1 MTAPAGAAARTEQRR
16 LSEAALAD
24 LPRAV
29 RRPGYDRRALAT
41 GIVHLGI
48 GAFHRAHQAWYVE
61 RSLEEAAFGPWGIC
75 GVSLRHPDMQARL
88 APQDGLFA
96 LATRHEDRTEW
107 RVIGAV
113 REVLV
118 GPHDIEA
125 VLARLTAP
133 ATRIVSL
140 TVTEKGYCLGADHRL
155 AADHPDIRHDLATPE
170 APRSAPGYL
179 AAALARIRAA
189 GGAPPTILCCDNLP
203 SNGRTLKQAVV
214 DLAALRGDDGLASWI
229 ERSVAMPNSMVDRIV
244 PASSDADRA
253 EAQQAL
259 GGVADEAVVTA
270 EPFSQWVLEESFGGP
285 MPDFGAVGVELV
297 GDVAP
302 FERMKLRLLNGSHSA
317 IAYLGQVAGLE
328 HVADVMADP
337 ALRAFVERLM
347 IEIAD
352 AVPGIDPT
360 RIADYRASLLARWRN
375 PAIRHRTAQIAMDGS
390 QKIPQRWL
398 ATLMELRR
406 AGRPTPCLA
415 FALAGWFRYLGGA
428 GEQTRIAIAADP
440 MAETL
445 TALCRSDSGP
455 QDRVVAAMFD
465 RSGLFP
471 PPLARDH
478 ALRGAVAAALAS
490 IAHRGVREAAQS
502 GYWAS

>member
-1 MTAPAGAAARTEQRR
+1 MTAPAAARRR
-16 LSEAALAD
+16 LSEAALAG
-24 LPRAV
+24 LPREV

-61 RSLEEAAFGPWGIC
+61 RSLEEAGFGPWGIC
-75 GVSLRHPDMQARL
+75 GVSLRHADMQARL
-88 APQDGLFA
+88 APQDGLYA
-96 LATRHEDRTEW
+96 LATRHEERTEW

-113 REVLV
+113 HEVLV
-118 GPHDIEA
+118 GPQDVEA

-133 ATRIVSL
+133 STRIVSL

-155 AADHPDIRHDLATPE
+155 AADHPDIRHDLEAPE

-179 AAALARIRAA
+179 VAALARIRAA
-189 GGAPPTILCCDNLP
+189 GGTPPTILSCDNLP

-229 ERSVAMPNSMVDRIV
+229 ERSVAMPCSMVDRIV

-253 EAQQAL
+253 EAQAAL

-270 EPFSQWVLEESFGGP
+270 EPFSQWVLERNFGGP
-285 MPDFGAVGVELV
+285 MPDLAAVGVELV
-297 GDVAP
+297 GEVAP
-302 FERMKLRLLNGSHSA
+302 YERMKLRLLNGSHSA
-317 IAYLGQVAGLE
+317 IAYLGQLAGLE

-337 ALRAFVERLM
+337 ALCAYVERLM
-347 IEIAD
+347 AEIAD
-352 AVPGIDPT
+352 AVPGIDPA
-360 RIADYRASLLARWRN
+360 RIAEYRASLLARWRN

-390 QKIPQRWL
+390 QKIPQRWI
-398 ATLMELRR
+398 ATLTALRQE
-406 AGRPTPCLA
+406 GRRTPGLA
-415 FALAGWFRYLGGA
+415 FALAGWFRYLGGV
-428 GEQTRIAIAADP
+428 GEQGPIVIAADP
-440 MAETL
+440 MAGML
-445 TALCRSDSGP
+445 TALCRPEAGSGP

-471 PPLARDH
+471 PALAQDR
-478 ALRGAVAAALAS
+478 ALRGAVAAALAA
-490 IAHRGVREAAQS
+490 IADRGVREAARS
-502 GYWAS
+502 LYWSS